1 MVTWV
6 LDTSVV
12 AKWFFEEEGT
22 DRAERYLDEL
32 LRGVA
37 QISVPSSLFYELSNV
52 VWVRRARGLGEKE
65 AAQIW
70 AEVESLPFAIT
81 DWPDLIRSAIPFAF
95 RHDISPYD
103 AVFVVLARDLGA
115 EMVTADR
122 PMLRRLATTCSW
134 VRGL

>member
-1 MVTWV
+1 MVNWV

-12 AKWFFEEEGT
+12 AKWFFEEEGS
-22 DRAERYLDEL
+22 DRAERYLDDL
-32 LRGVA
+32 LSGAA

-52 VWVRRARGLGEKE
+52 VWVRRTSGLGEKE

-81 DWPDLIRSAIPFAF
+81 DWPDLTRTAIPFGF
-95 RHDISPYD
+95 RHDVSPYD
-103 AVFVVLARDLGA
+103 AAFVVLARDLGA

-122 PMLRRLATTCSW
+122 PLVRKLGASCPW
-134 VRGL
+134 VRAF